1 MEQVLSEEV
10 REQEEAWVEAVVEAV
25 WAATVRVQ
33 VPGAIAYA
41 LIVNYPYHIRQALR
55 AIT

>member
-10 REQEEAWVEAVVEAV
+10 REQEEAWAEAVVEAV

-41 LIVNYPYHIRQALR
+41 LIVNYPYHIR
-55 AIT
+55 